1 MEGTREVSPISWWQY
16 CRYWKRYHGVDQ
28 IPFKQPWKQICITHR
43 NRMNLS
49 SWSLLSRMLLIL
61 LKLGLTTRT
70 LNNIC
75 DRHNNGDRV
84 ISQILFLRM
93 TLHHTHL
100 LIFVLKIVDENNFFD
115 QTSLSD
121 PFFNTH
127 VHNHHLCEAAGC
139 NCKHMLI
146 IGLIQSLQENL
157 GQLFLF

>member
-1 MEGTREVSPISWWQY
+1 M
-16 CRYWKRYHGVDQ
+16 DQ

-49 SWSLLSRMLLIL
+49 SWSLLLIL
-61 LKLGLTTRT
+61 MKLGLITRT

-75 DRHNNGDRV
+75 DRHNSDDMV
-84 ISQILFLRM
+84 ISQILLLRL
-93 TLHHTHL
+93 TLHPTHF
-100 LIFVLKIVDENNFFD
+100 LIFVLGIISGNTFFD

-127 VHNHHLCEAAGC
+127 AHGHRLCEAAEC
-139 NCKHMLI
+139 ICKHMLI

-157 GQLFLF
+157 GKLFLL